1 MKTISSSVFRLSG
14 CHQDSWSFIKPFQ
27 VLFSIITILC
37 GNNNTN
43 TTRCRYICNNP
54 KAPSPR
60 MDMRVIQRRRKK
72 GGKWGNDQFDHV
84 TILKFWLK
92 NSTIPIKCKSWTAST
107 YSLKKYGSITAET
120 GAGQPRP
127 SLWWTLGCFLDTFRH
142 QQPTFRPLGGGLC
155 WHFAASREC
164 LVANKYKWGW
174 QKGLYKLGG
183 YFQLWWDLMV
193 AASIYG
199 LRFNSRG
206 NITFQLRLQQMD
218 YRLQTYTQWTPLL
231 SKLLFPWRLYIQSPS
246 GFKCSH
252 LMMQWRRY

>member
-14 CHQDSWSFIKPFQ
+14 CHQDSWSFIKSFQ

-37 GNNNTN
+37 DNNNTN
-43 TTRCRYICNNP
+43 TTRCKDIF
-54 KAPSPR
+54 KTTPSPK
-60 MDMRVIQRRRKK
+60 MQGSFSIQRRRKK
-72 GGKWGNDQFDHV
+72 RGKWGNDQFDHV

-107 YSLKKYGSITAET
+107 YSLKKYGSITAQT

-127 SLWWTLGCFLDTFRH
+127 SLWRTLGSFLDTSRH

-193 AASIYG
+193 
-199 LRFNSRG
+199 RFNLW
-206 NITFQLRLQQMD
+206 ITF
-218 YRLQTYTQWTPLL
+218 
-231 SKLLFPWRLYIQSPS
+231 
-246 GFKCSH
+246 
-252 LMMQWRRY
+252 